1 MSADQDMV
9 QRTVDTPEPAP
20 AAKTVPVEVMPNAA
34 DAGEAPGARALG
46 LSHRRL
52 AFAFAI
58 AAVADTLSV
67 MLTLAPPFQWGVDFA
82 TAAALFLVLGR
93 RWLLLPALVMEAI
106 PGLWVFPFWVLVVG
120 AIALTG
126 QVKPKIN

>member
-1 MSADQDMV
+1 MSAHPETQA
-9 QRTVDTPEPAP
+9 TPSAAVEVSP
-20 AAKTVPVEVMPNAA
+20 AAKAVEVEVVHDPALS
-34 DAGEAPGARALG
+34 GEAPGARLLG
-46 LSHRRL
+46 LSTRRL
-52 AFAFAI
+52 AVAFAI
-58 AAVADTLSV
+58 AAVADTLSI
-67 MLTLAPPFQWGVDFA
+67 MLTVAPPLEWGLDFA

-126 QVKPKIN
+126 QVKPKVN